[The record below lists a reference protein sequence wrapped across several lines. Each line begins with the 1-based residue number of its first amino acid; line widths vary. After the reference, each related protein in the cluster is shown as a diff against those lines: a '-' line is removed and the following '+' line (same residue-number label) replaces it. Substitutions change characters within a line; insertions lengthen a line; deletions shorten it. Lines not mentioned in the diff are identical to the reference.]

1 MLEAVNW
8 DDHLFKTWDAIW
20 LQYDSRNNS
29 RPSPTLAKFLTA
41 TKLRSVNRDAFE
53 SGLSI

>member
-29 RPSPTLAKFLTA
+29 RSSPKLAKFLTA